1 MRSRPPLVV
10 RYILLM
16 ILFIVYYIIIIID
29 FIRGLFVRRKV
40 VIKDKSDLRDDKIRR
55 ILKW

>member
-10 RYILLM
+10 RYILFM
-16 ILFIVYYIIIIID
+16 ILFIVYCIIIAID
-29 FIRGLFVRRKV
+29 FIRGLFVRRV
-40 VIKDKSDLRDDKIRR
+40 VIKDKNDLRDDRIRR